1 MSLFGTSWDDP
12 KTAAIMGLAGGLL
25 QGNAGAGLQQGL
37 LGYQRQSAINNQND
51 RQQKLDMRADE
62 DYAKQQRLEQ
72 EHEAIRARLREQFSK
87 MDPRFAGMNGPT
99 PAAAG
104 AMGKVDPEQ
113 LVAYELAQADPIKYG
128 SAFASSLKPKP
139 ADMKVVGDTL
149 LAIQNGQAKEVWKK
163 PEQIDPNKPFM
174 MQNGQIVPNP
184 AYQQF
189 ELERASRSAAR
200 TNVTVDAAP
209 KAFWQDFGKNAS
221 DQLFKEREAAQ
232 AAAGTLQ
239 SVAEIRRAA
248 QAGAYQGAGA
258 ELKLGAAKALQGL
271 GMPYD
276 AKTVAN
282 SELFNAQAN
291 TFVLNSIKGLG
302 ANPSNADREFIE
314 KTVPRLSTDPAAL
327 PQLLDFMERKASSQV
342 NNYNTKIRGVQSQ
355 PGGQSIPLSLEVPV
369 PDTTKTKA
377 PNAAVPLPSNPTAAN
392 LQRGTVYDT
401 PRGRAVWDGMQFKKV
416 D

>member
-1 MSLFGTSWDDP
+1 MGLLGTSWDDP

-37 LGYQRQSAINNQND
+37 AGYQRQAQINNQNA
-51 RQQKLDMRADE
+51 RQSKLDMRDDE
-62 DYAKQQRLEQ
+62 QYAKQQKMEA
-72 EHEAIRARLREQFSK
+72 EHEAIRNRLREQFTK
-87 MDPRFAGMNGPT
+87 LDPRFAGMNGPT
-99 PAAAG
+99 PGAADK
-104 AMGKVDPEQ
+104 MGQVDPTQ
-113 LVAYELAQADPIKYG
+113 MIAYEMAQADPLKYG
-128 SAFASSLKPKP
+128 GAFADTLRPKP

-149 LAIQNGQAKEVWKK
+149 LAIKNGKAEEVWKK

-174 MQNGQIVPNP
+174 VQNGQVVANP

-189 ELERASRSAAR
+189 ELEKASRSAAR

-209 KAFWQDFGKNAS
+209 KAFWNDFGKNAS

-248 QAGAYQGAGA
+248 EGGAYQGAGA

-302 ANPSNADREFIE
+302 TNPSNADREFIE

-327 PQLLDFMERKASSQV
+327 PQLLNFMERKAASQV
-342 NNYNTKIRGVQSQ
+342 NTYNTKIRGVQSQ

-369 PDTTKTKA
+369 PQTPKPAA
-377 PNAAVPLPSNPTAAN
+377 PNAMPTLPTANASN
-392 LQRGTVYDT
+392 KGRVIMDQETGQRL
-401 PRGRAVWDGMQFKKV
+401 RSNGMTWVLEK
-416 D
+416 